1 MSARIG
7 IVIVVIAAIVASFT
21 VFVVSERERAILFQL
36 GKESCATTTSPDS
49 HFKVPFFQDVQKFDA
64 RIQTLDAA
72 AELYLTKEKKNVK
85 VDSYVKWRIS
95 DVNRYFT
102 ATGGSARRGA
112 SRLHAVNQTDL
123 KDAFGRRTIPEV
135 VAEDR
140 AEIMREL
147 TISLNE
153 RARGLGMEVIDV
165 RIKRID
171 LEDSVSNSVYQ
182 RMAAERTEVAKDR
195 RSRGEEEAKKIRA
208 VAEREREV
216 LIAEATREAE
226 RTRGEGDGTATGD
239 LRQGPHA
246 GPRSSTA
253 STAASTPIRRP
264 SAANRTCC
272 CCSPTRTSSTS
283 SRTRGAAASAEV
295 AVSPTSGATARP
307 AFVSESAPAAGSR

>member
-7 IVIVVIAAIVASFT
+7 IVVVVVAAIVASFT

-36 GKESCATTTSPDS
+36 GKIVRDDYRPGI
-49 HFKVPFFQDVQKFDA
+49 HFKVPFFQEVQKFDA

-72 AELYLTKEKKNVK
+72 PELYLTKEKKNVK

-112 SRLHAVNQTDL
+112 SRLHALNQTDL

-147 TISLNE
+147 TVSLNE
-153 RARGLGMEVIDV
+153 KARGLGMEVIDV

-171 LEDSVSNSVYQ
+171 LEEAVSNSVYQ
-182 RMAAERTEVAKDR
+182 RMAAERKEVAKDR
-195 RSRGEEEAKKIRA
+195 RSAARRNRRRSGRSPIGSGWSSSPRRPARRNGSGVRA
-208 VAEREREV
+208 TGRRRRS
-216 LIAEATREAE
+216 TPGP
-226 RTRGEGDGTATGD
+226 TRGTRT
-239 LRQGPHA
+239 
-246 GPRSSTA
+246 STA
-253 STAASTPIRRP
+253 STAASTPTRHRFAP
-264 SAANRTCC
+264 SPTCC
-272 CCSPTRTSSTS
+272 CCSRTRTSSTS
-283 SRTRGAAASAEV
+283 SRIRRAAASARV
-295 AVSPTSGATARP
+295 GIAP
-307 AFVSESAPAAGSR
+307 AFAARAAGTRERTGAGRGTPVR